1 MMNKNNFI
9 KIVCIFAD
17 SNDTIDNCKIDLI
30 ERRKRN
36 QFWIKV
42 LGRNFKINV
51 KRFPCIRV
59 LISKLK
65 VGRSGIKINA
75 PVPLY
80 TQANKKRKQSKS
92 MSKQY
97 IKNIKNLYSNIC
109 KNREVNRSSKD
120 IHW

>member
-1 MMNKNNFI
+1 MDKSFRKNF
-9 KIVCIFAD
+9 
-17 SNDTIDNCKIDLI
+17 
-30 ERRKRN
+30 R
-36 QFWIKV
+36 
-42 LGRNFKINV
+42 INV
-51 KRFPCIRV
+51 KRFPCIRA

-65 VGRSGIKINA
+65 VGRSDIKINA

>member
-51 KRFPCIRV
+51 KRFPCIRA
-59 LISKLK
+59 LISNLK

-97 IKNIKNLYSNIC
+97 IKKYKKFIRNIC
-109 KNREVNRSSKD
+109 KIEVNRSSKD